1 MLGRF
6 CESTRLAL
14 TTTRTFIVQELCHS
28 KCVSCEV
35 LVSRVNSFVIVSVKI
50 VKLLV
55 KNY

>member
-14 TTTRTFIVQELCHS
+14 TTTRIFIAQELCRS
-28 KCVSCEV
+28 KCVSCKV

-55 KNY
+55 N